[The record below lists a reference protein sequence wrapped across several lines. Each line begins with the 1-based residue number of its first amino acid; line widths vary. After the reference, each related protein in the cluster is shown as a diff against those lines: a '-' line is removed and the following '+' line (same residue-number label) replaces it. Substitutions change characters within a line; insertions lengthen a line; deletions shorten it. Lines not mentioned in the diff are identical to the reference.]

1 MCSGSTLTHRTRKGG
16 MGIRQ
21 AWLPEM
27 EGKSV
32 PSRLLD
38 LAIPGVCRQTA
49 TPLKYSLSR
58 EGGDRGALK
67 LSDR

>member
-38 LAIPGVCRQTA
+38 LAGVRFFQACSSTS
-49 TPLKYSLSR
+49 PVPEGYSELLSI
-58 EGGDRGALK
+58 DP
-67 LSDR
+67 